1 MPIVKAAFDSILTTE
16 EAAAANV
23 KGCYF
28 AEANNDLF
36 IMDLTY
42 HDNSTVTGNLAYQPF
57 QKDTSKGSFVG
68 TYENGILH
76 GVYTFTSEGMDSE
89 RELYFKRDG
98 QGFLPGSGPVEVIN
112 NKFEKLQRPLQLKW
126 DSEYKYKPGEECAT
140 VIKGIN

>member
-1 MPIVKAAFDSILTTE
+1 
-16 EAAAANV
+16 
-23 KGCYF
+23 
-28 AEANNDLF
+28 
-36 IMDLTY
+36 
-42 HDNSTVTGNLAYQPF
+42 
-57 QKDTSKGSFVG
+57 
-68 TYENGILH
+68 
-76 GVYTFTSEGMDSE
+76 MDSE